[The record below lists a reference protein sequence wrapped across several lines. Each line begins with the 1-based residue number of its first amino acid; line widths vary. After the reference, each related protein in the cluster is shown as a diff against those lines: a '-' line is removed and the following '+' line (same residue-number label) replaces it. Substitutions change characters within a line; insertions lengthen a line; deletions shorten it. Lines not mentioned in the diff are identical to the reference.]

1 MTTHPYADDG
11 RDCQQVVRHL
21 ATVLFPWDTTRALEL
36 ALFRSFASARI
47 GGLLHATGEFEKR
60 PQKRYDDTDLIVSEI
75 IENGFDSRRGQRA
88 IERMNELHARFR
100 IANEDFLYVLSTF
113 VLEPLRWNE
122 RFGWR
127 RMSDAERLAW
137 FTFWCEVGE
146 RMQILGIPATLA
158 DFAAFSRDYEM
169 RHFRPLAAC
178 RQVALA
184 TREMFAGWFPA
195 PLRPLVRRSIHAL
208 LDPPLLLAL
217 DLRPAPRWL
226 LWTVEAAL
234 RGRARLLRWLPRRR
248 QPKLRTRIARA
259 AYPCGY
265 DIATLGPAA
274 APRAACPV
282 APAAGGAVADG
293 GLAVARRGFD
303 G

>member
-1 MTTHPYADDG
+1 MTTHPYADEG

-21 ATVLFPWDTTRALEL
+21 ATVVFPWDTTRALEL

-47 GGLLHATGEFEKR
+47 GGLLHATGEFGRR

-113 VLEPLRWNE
+113 IFEPLRWNE

-137 FTFWCEVGE
+137 FRFWREVGE

-158 DFAAFSRDYEM
+158 DFAAFSREYEK
-169 RHFRPLAAC
+169 RNFRPLAAC

-208 LDPPLLLAL
+208 LDAQLLFAL
-217 DLRPAPRWL
+217 DLEPAPRWL
-226 LWTVEAAL
+226 LWTVEAVL

-248 QPKLRTRIARA
+248 QPRLRTRIARA

-274 APRAACPV
+274 APRAACPA
-282 APAAGGAVADG
+282 APAAGRAVADSE
-293 GLAVARRGFD
+293 LAVARRGFD

>member
-1 MTTHPYADDG
+1 MTTHRHADDG
-11 RDCQQVVRHL
+11 GDCQQVVRHL
-21 ATVLFPWDTTRALEL
+21 ATVVFPWDTTRALEL

-47 GGLLHATGEFEKR
+47 GGLLHATGEFEQR

-88 IERMNELHARFR
+88 IERMNEVHARFR

-113 VLEPLRWNE
+113 IFEPLRWNE

-137 FTFWCEVGE
+137 FRFWREVGE

-158 DFAAFSRDYEM
+158 DFAAFSSEYEG
-169 RHFRPLAAC
+169 RNFRPLAAC

-217 DLRPAPRWL
+217 DLQPAPRWL
-226 LWTVEAAL
+226 QRTVEAAL

-248 QPKLRTRIARA
+248 QPKLRTRVART

-274 APRAACPV
+274 APRAACPA
-282 APAAGGAVADG
+282 APAAGRAVADSE
-293 GLAVARRGFD
+293 LAVARRGFD